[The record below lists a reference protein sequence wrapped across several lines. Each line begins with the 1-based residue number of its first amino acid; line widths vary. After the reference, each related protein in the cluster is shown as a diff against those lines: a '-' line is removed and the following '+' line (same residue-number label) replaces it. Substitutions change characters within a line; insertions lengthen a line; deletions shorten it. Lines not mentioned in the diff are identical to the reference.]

1 MYFFFLSFH
10 DIFCNI
16 AGKGKYVYYEAS
28 DVKTGEKAVLQSP
41 TITAGSPSKCMWF
54 AYHMYGSRMGELK
67 LERVAANGTR
77 VLLFN
82 NKKSEDAWKEYQL
95 TLSTQTFDY
104 QVSM

>member
-1 MYFFFLSFH
+1 
-10 DIFCNI
+10 
-16 AGKGKYVYYEAS
+16 
-28 DVKTGEKAVLQSP
+28 
-41 TITAGSPSKCMWF
+41 
-54 AYHMYGSRMGELK
+54 MYGSRMGELK